1 LKTPSVLPRHRN
13 AWGMLNLGVAA
24 TIWGSTFVVSRY
36 AMASV
41 PFLHL
46 VILRF
51 ACSTALFTVLFLV
64 RRPRMPHAREWWLY
78 LGSAASGY
86 VLSIPLQFL
95 GTSLTSA
102 HIGSIVTC
110 ATPLAMVVLA
120 GVFLHERIRLRDV
133 LAIAIALA
141 GVTLISLEGLRQT
154 VGANPVRWLEGIAA
168 LVAAAVTW
176 ALYSLFLRLITRT
189 QSSLTATGISN
200 GLGFFI
206 LLPLFI
212 PGGGDTVATV
222 AARPMLAAAI
232 VYLAA
237 VSTFLGFTLWTRGLE
252 QVTSVS
258 ASSLMFFCQPLAGT
272 LLGMLVLHER
282 VEPQTII
289 GSALILAGLVVSMNT
304 GGSPLRGD
312 PLKQD
317 R

>member
-1 LKTPSVLPRHRN
+1 MNPSKRN
-13 AWGMLNLGVAA
+13 AWGLFNLGVAA

-36 AMASV
+36 ALASV
-41 PFLHL
+41 SFLHL

-64 RRPRMPHAREWWLY
+64 QRPRLPHGREWWLY
-78 LGSAASGY
+78 LGSATSGY
-86 VLSIPLQFL
+86 VLSIPFQFL

-120 GVFLHERIRLRDV
+120 GLFLHERIRARDIC
-133 LAIAIALA
+133 AIVIALA
-141 GVTLISLEGLRQT
+141 GVTLISLEGLGHGS
-154 VGANPVRWLEGIAA
+154 GASPLQWLEGIAA

-176 ALYSLFLRLITRT
+176 AFYSLFLRLITRK

-212 PGGGDTVATV
+212 PRGGNVIATVATHPVLV
-222 AARPMLAAAI
+222 AAIA
-232 VYLAA
+232 YLA
-237 VSTFLGFTLWTRGLE
+237 VISTFLGFYLWTLGLE

-272 LLGMLVLHER
+272 VLGMLVLHEH
-282 VEPQTII
+282 VTAQTII
-289 GSALILAGLVVSMNT
+289 GSGLILTGLLVSMN
-304 GGSPLRGD
+304 GSRVNTV
-312 PLKQD
+312 
-317 R
+317 

>member
-1 LKTPSVLPRHRN
+1 VNSPRRN
-13 AWGMLNLGVAA
+13 AWGLFNLGAAA

-36 AMASV
+36 ALASV
-41 PFLHL
+41 SFLDL

-51 ACSTALFTVLFLV
+51 ACSTALFAVLFLV
-64 RRPRMPHAREWWLY
+64 QRPRMPHGREWWLY

-86 VLSIPLQFL
+86 VLSIPFQFL

-120 GVFLHERIRLRDV
+120 GLFLHERIRLRDI
-133 LAIAIALA
+133 LAIGIALA
-141 GVTLISLEGLRQT
+141 GVVLISLGGLRRG
-154 VGANPVRWLEGIAA
+154 VGGSPLQWLEGIAA

-176 ALYSLFLRLITRT
+176 GLYSLFLRLITRK

-200 GLGFFI
+200 ALGFFI
-206 LLPLFI
+206 LLPLFL
-212 PGGGDTVATV
+212 PRGGEVIATV
-222 AARPMLAAAI
+222 AARPVLGAAI
-232 VYLAA
+232 VYLAV
-237 VSTFLGFTLWTRGLE
+237 VSTFLGFTLWTLGLQ

-282 VEPQTII
+282 VTAQTII
-289 GSALILAGLVVSMNT
+289 GSGLILTGLVVSMVRSRVNA
-304 GGSPLRGD
+304 L
-312 PLKQD
+312 
-317 R
+317 

>member
-1 LKTPSVLPRHRN
+1 VNPSKRN
-13 AWGMLNLGVAA
+13 AWGLFNLGAAA

-36 AMASV
+36 ALASV
-41 PFLHL
+41 SFLDL

-51 ACSTALFTVLFLV
+51 ACSTALFAVLFLV
-64 RRPRMPHAREWWLY
+64 QRPSMPHGREWWLY

-86 VLSIPLQFL
+86 VLSIPFQFL

-120 GVFLHERIRLRDV
+120 GLFLHERIRLRDV
-133 LAIAIALA
+133 LAIGIALA
-141 GVTLISLEGLRQT
+141 GVALISLEGLRRS
-154 VGANPVRWLEGIAA
+154 VGGSPLQWLAGIAA

-176 ALYSLFLRLITRT
+176 GCYSLFLRLITRN
-189 QSSLTATGISN
+189 QSSLAATGISN
-200 GLGFFI
+200 ALGFFI

-212 PGGGDTVATV
+212 PRGGEVIATV
-222 AARPMLAAAI
+222 TARPVLGAAI
-232 VYLAA
+232 VYLAV
-237 VSTFLGFTLWTRGLE
+237 VSTFLGFTLWTLGLQ

-282 VEPQTII
+282 VTAQTII
-289 GSALILAGLVVSMNT
+289 GSGLILTGLVVSMVRPRVNT
-304 GGSPLRGD
+304 L
-312 PLKQD
+312 
-317 R
+317 

>member
-1 LKTPSVLPRHRN
+1 MVNPSKRN
-13 AWGMLNLGVAA
+13 AWGLFNLGAAA

-36 AMASV
+36 ALASV
-41 PFLHL
+41 SFLHL

-51 ACSTALFTVLFLV
+51 ACSTILFLVLFLV
-64 RRPRMPHAREWWLY
+64 QRPRLPHRREWWLY

-86 VLSIPLQFL
+86 VLSIPFQFL

-102 HIGSIVTC
+102 HIGSIITC

-120 GVFLHERIRLRDV
+120 GLFLHERIRPRDIA
-133 LAIAIALA
+133 AIIVALA
-141 GVTLISLEGLRQT
+141 GVALISLEGLR
-154 VGANPVRWLEGIAA
+154 GNSGSSPLRWLEGIAA

-176 ALYSLFLRLITRT
+176 GFYSLFLRLITRK

-200 GLGFFI
+200 GLGFII

-212 PGGGDTVATV
+212 SGGGATIATV
-222 AARPMLAAAI
+222 ASHPGLAAAI
-232 VYLAA
+232 GYLAV
-237 VSTFLGFTLWTRGLE
+237 VSTFLGFYLWTLGLE

-272 LLGMLVLHER
+272 LLGMMVLHEHIT
-282 VEPQTII
+282 VQTVV
-289 GSALILAGLVVSMNT
+289 GCGLILTGLLVNV
-304 GGSPLRGD
+304 
-312 PLKQD
+312 D

>member
-1 LKTPSVLPRHRN
+1 MNPSRRN
-13 AWGMLNLGVAA
+13 AWGLFNLGAAA

-36 AMASV
+36 ALASV
-41 PFLHL
+41 SFLDL

-51 ACSTALFTVLFLV
+51 ACSTALFAVLFLV
-64 RRPRMPHAREWWLY
+64 QRPRMPHGREWWLY
-78 LGSAASGY
+78 LGSAVSGY
-86 VLSIPLQFL
+86 VLSIPFQFL

-120 GVFLHERIRLRDV
+120 GIFLHERIRLRDI
-133 LAIAIALA
+133 LAIGVALA
-141 GVTLISLEGLRQT
+141 GVALISLEGLRRG
-154 VGANPVRWLEGIAA
+154 VGASPLQWLEGIAA

-176 ALYSLFLRLITRT
+176 GLYSLFLRLITRK

-200 GLGFFI
+200 ALGFII

-212 PGGGDTVATV
+212 PRGGEVIVTV
-222 AARPMLAAAI
+222 AARPVLGAAI
-232 VYLAA
+232 VYLAV
-237 VSTFLGFTLWTRGLE
+237 VSTFLGFTLWTLGLQ

-282 VEPQTII
+282 VTAQTII
-289 GSALILAGLVVSMNT
+289 GSGLILTGLLVSMVRSRVNT
-304 GGSPLRGD
+304 L
-312 PLKQD
+312 
-317 R
+317 